1 MIDNL
6 NSKINLDNIPF
17 TDSFMDYERK
27 IRKKAIDMFDDKV
40 HPASTYS
47 AIGLLYQYSP
57 FRNKKITYS
66 KLFGKY
72 IYKLKTL
79 IEKKLYEMY
88 KLNKSIEAYAI
99 GFIGQ
104 YMKDYLLPLI
114 ENQEI
119 PEVNV
124 EQLENINVMA
134 FFHQHCERSILAE
147 FSDDEDAQEYIINAI
162 QNYSD
167 EFYEVL
173 DGGKIDSE
181 LQIIIDKELS
191 NACIDY
197 LNKKFSI
204 DENINENNY
213 INTAVPKEN
222 SFDVFEI
229 FLNLSNRL
237 LIDFE
242 RIIIKGVL
250 EMAVSLIVESKLDDV
265 SEEFEDLMYEANRN
279 RFLYEDISETVKE
292 KDKEINR
299 LNNVINGINTGG
311 KDKEITEVK
320 LQLNKLQKKY
330 DSLQEKYNNLKNI
343 SSEAVVVEKPETVVS
358 ENINNVDCNKR
369 YVFVISAWSNLISE
383 IQKEF
388 PNSVFI
394 ESNQNINADATD
406 MVILMTKR
414 ISHSVYHGIKRQ
426 CKDKNIP
433 VLHCDKLNI
442 KEIKGIIAKN
452 NIKKVCENVG
462 IHKNNN

>member
-1 MIDNL
+1 MINDL
-6 NSKINLDNIPF
+6 NNKIKLDNIPF
-17 TDSFMDYERK
+17 TDSVMDYERK
-27 IRKKAIDMFDDKV
+27 IRKKAIDLFDDKI
-40 HPASTYS
+40 HPASAYS

-57 FRNKKITYS
+57 FRNEKVTHT

-72 IYKLKTL
+72 IYKIKTL

-88 KLNKSIEAYAI
+88 NLNISIESYTF
-99 GFIGQ
+99 GFLGQ
-104 YMKDYLLPLI
+104 YFEEYLLPLI
-114 ENQEI
+114 QNQEA
-119 PEVNV
+119 PEINV
-124 EQLENINVMA
+124 KQLENINVIS
-134 FFHQHCERSILAE
+134 FFNQHCERSILAE

-265 SEEFEDLMYEANRN
+265 SEEFEDLMYEANQN

-299 LNNVINGINTGG
+299 LNNVINGINTGE

-330 DSLQEKYNNLKNI
+330 DSLQEKYNNLKNK

-358 ENINNVDCNKR
+358 EDINNVDCNKR

-442 KEIKGIIAKN
+442 KEIKGIRAKS
-452 NIKKVCENVG
+452 NIFNQ
-462 IHKNNN
+462 